1 VRDRTTKDENGKTK
15 AMMILRHA
23 VFALMILVVGATA
36 PARAEE
42 TAGAWVHDLGNKV
55 VDILISTS
63 GQPDER
69 KARLRDIFLVSFD
82 VDFIA
87 QFVIG
92 RFWRKATPA
101 QREEFMTLMPT
112 YVATVYAALFASYEG
127 DGFEVVLEREEGDG
141 AYVRGL
147 ILRNDGPNVEA
158 AFSISKPDGEYLI
171 KDASVEGISL
181 LVTKR
186 SEFGSVLSR
195 EGLDGLIA
203 RMRKILQG

>member
-1 VRDRTTKDENGKTK
+1 
-15 AMMILRHA
+15 LRHA
-23 VFALMILVVGATA
+23 VFALVIVVVGATA

-42 TAGAWVHDLGNKV
+42 TAGSWVHDLGNKV
-55 VDILISTS
+55 VDILVSTS

-69 KARLRDIFLVSFD
+69 KAQLRDIFLGSFD
-82 VDFIA
+82 VDFIS

-92 RFWRKATPA
+92 RFWRKSTPA
-101 QREEFMTLMPT
+101 QREEFMTIMPT
-112 YVATVYAALFASYEG
+112 YVATVYAALFANYEG
-127 DGFEVVLEREEGDG
+127 DGFEVLQEREEEDG

-158 AFSISKPDGEYLI
+158 AFSISKPDGGYLI
-171 KDASVEGISL
+171 KDASIEGISL